1 MSPKKKRSES
11 RTESS
16 DRNRSGVGA
25 QGSGKGGAR
34 FTVHGSRKG
43 RHPRQ
48 ASASGRRSPGKR
60 PDLKVEIA
68 GIPLKNPVMT
78 ASGTFGYG
86 NEFTPFFDL
95 NALGAIIV
103 KTLTMHPRPG
113 NAPPRIAET
122 PGGMLNSIGLQN
134 VGIDGFLKHKLPFL
148 RTLATPLFVNI
159 AGKSVEEFADLA
171 KRLSDA
177 EGVAGIEPNI
187 SCPNVAGGLDC
198 GTDPRLTYEVVRSI
212 RQASPL
218 PVIPKLSP
226 NVTDVT
232 VIARAAADAG
242 ADALSLI
249 NTIVGM
255 VIDLRSR
262 RPKLPGAT
270 GGLSGPAIRP
280 IAVRMVWEVAQA
292 VKIPVIGI
300 GGIMTGDDAV
310 EFLLAGATAVQ
321 VGTANF
327 LDPLAPMKVL
337 TGIEA
342 YLIRHKIDSVTQLI
356 GAALPHQ
363 KS

>member
-1 MSPKKKRSES
+1 VKAKKTS
-11 RTESS
+11 
-16 DRNRSGVGA
+16 
-25 QGSGKGGAR
+25 SGKRKGKPDQRAKGAR
-34 FTVHGSRKG
+34 PNMGVK
-43 RHPRQ
+43 
-48 ASASGRRSPGKR
+48 
-60 PDLKVEIA
+60 IA

-86 NEFTPFFDL
+86 NEFVPFFDL

-103 KTLTMHPRPG
+103 KTVTMHPREG

-134 VGIDGFLKHKLPFL
+134 VGIDFFLKEKLPFL
-148 RTLATPLFVNI
+148 RTLATPLLVNI

-177 EGVAGIEPNI
+177 DGTAAIELNI
-187 SCPNVAGGLDC
+187 SCPNVAGGLDF
-198 GTDPRLTYEVVRSI
+198 GTDPRLTYEVVRSV
-212 RQASPL
+212 RQSTSL

-249 NTIVGM
+249 NTIVAM
-255 VIDLRSR
+255 VIDIHGR

-280 IAVRMVWEVAQA
+280 IAVRMVWEVAQV
-292 VKIPVIGI
+292 VKIPLIGI
-300 GGIMTGDDAV
+300 GGIMTGDDAI

-327 LDPLAPMKVL
+327 LDPFAPMKVL
-337 TGIEA
+337 EGIET
-342 YLIRHKIDSVTQLI
+342 YLTRHKYDAVTHLI
-356 GAALPHQ
+356 GAALR
-363 KS
+363 SETR

>member
-1 MSPKKKRSES
+1 M
-11 RTESS
+11 
-16 DRNRSGVGA
+16 G
-25 QGSGKGGAR
+25 
-34 FTVHGSRKG
+34 
-43 RHPRQ
+43 
-48 ASASGRRSPGKR
+48 
-60 PDLKVEIA
+60 VEIA

-86 NEFTPFFDL
+86 DEFSSFFDL

-103 KTLTMHPRPG
+103 KTVTMHPRPG

-134 VGIDGFLKHKLPFL
+134 VGIDLFLKQKLPFL
-148 RTLATPLFVNI
+148 RTLTTPLLVNI

-177 EGVAGIEPNI
+177 EGVAGIEVNI
-187 SCPNVAGGLDC
+187 SCPNVAGGLDF
-198 GTDPRLTYEVVRSI
+198 GTDPRLTYEVVRSV
-212 RQASPL
+212 RQATPL

-242 ADALSLI
+242 ADAISLI

-255 VIDLRSR
+255 VIDLDSR

-280 IAVRMVWEVAQA
+280 VAVRMVWEVAQV
-292 VKIPVIGI
+292 VKTPIIGI
-300 GGIMTGDDAV
+300 GGIMTGNDAV

-337 TGIEA
+337 AGIES
-342 YLIRHKIDSVTQLI
+342 YLTLHRFAAVTQLV
-356 GAALPHQ
+356 GAAIPSETRS
-363 KS
+363 KSNVHSPRPKAK

>member
-1 MSPKKKRSES
+1 MSTKKKRSELRGKGS
-11 RTESS
+11 GK
-16 DRNRSGVGA
+16 DRSGFKV
-25 QGSGKGGAR
+25 QGSGKR
-34 FTVHGSRKG
+34 QSRS
-43 RHPRQ
+43 R
-48 ASASGRRSPGKR
+48 SSVVGRRSSEKR
-60 PDLKVEIA
+60 PDMRVEIA
-68 GIPLKNPVMT
+68 GIRLKNPVMT

-86 NEFTPFFDL
+86 NEFLPFFNL

-103 KTLTMHPRPG
+103 KTVTMHPREG

-134 VGIDGFLKHKLPFL
+134 VGIDAFLKQKLPFL

-159 AGKSVEEFADLA
+159 AGKSVEEFADLT

-177 EGVAGIEPNI
+177 EGTAAIELNI
-187 SCPNVAGGLDC
+187 SCPNVAGGLDF
-198 GTDPRLTYEVVRSI
+198 GTDPRLTYEVVRSV
-212 RQASPL
+212 RQVTSL

-249 NTIVGM
+249 NTIVAM
-255 VIDLRSR
+255 VIDIHRR
-262 RPKLPGAT
+262 RPKRPGAT

-280 IAVRMVWEVAQA
+280 IAVRMVWEVAQV
-292 VKIPVIGI
+292 VKIPLIGI

-321 VGTANF
+321 VGTANY

-337 TGIEA
+337 EGIET
-342 YLIRHKIDSVTQLI
+342 YLIRHRFDAVTHVI
-356 GAALPHQ
+356 GAALPPDPA
-363 KS
+363 

>member
-1 MSPKKKRSES
+1 M
-11 RTESS
+11 
-16 DRNRSGVGA
+16 G
-25 QGSGKGGAR
+25 
-34 FTVHGSRKG
+34 
-43 RHPRQ
+43 
-48 ASASGRRSPGKR
+48 
-60 PDLKVEIA
+60 VEIA

-86 NEFTPFFDL
+86 DEFSSFFDL

-103 KTLTMHPRPG
+103 KTVTMHPRPG

-134 VGIDGFLKHKLPFL
+134 VGIDLFLKQKLPFL
-148 RTLATPLFVNI
+148 RTLTTPLLVNI

-177 EGVAGIEPNI
+177 EGVAGIEVNI
-187 SCPNVAGGLDC
+187 SCPNVAGGLDF
-198 GTDPRLTYEVVRSI
+198 GTDPRLTYEVVRSV
-212 RQASPL
+212 RQATPL

-255 VIDLRSR
+255 VIDLDSR

-280 IAVRMVWEVAQA
+280 VAVRMVWEVAQV
-292 VKIPVIGI
+292 VKTPIIGI
-300 GGIMTGDDAV
+300 GGIMTGNDAV

-337 TGIEA
+337 AGIES
-342 YLIRHKIDSVTQLI
+342 YLTLHRFATVTQLV
-356 GAALPHQ
+356 GAAIPSETRS
-363 KS
+363 KSNIHSPRPKAK

>member
-1 MSPKKKRSES
+1 M
-11 RTESS
+11 
-16 DRNRSGVGA
+16 G
-25 QGSGKGGAR
+25 
-34 FTVHGSRKG
+34 
-43 RHPRQ
+43 
-48 ASASGRRSPGKR
+48 
-60 PDLKVEIA
+60 VEIA

-86 NEFTPFFDL
+86 DEFSSFFDL

-103 KTLTMHPRPG
+103 KTVTMHPRPG
-113 NAPPRIAET
+113 NVPPRIAET

-134 VGIDGFLKHKLPFL
+134 VGIDLFLKQKLPFL
-148 RTLATPLFVNI
+148 RTLTTPLLVNI

-177 EGVAGIEPNI
+177 EGVAGIEVNI
-187 SCPNVAGGLDC
+187 SCPNVAGGLDF
-198 GTDPRLTYEVVRSI
+198 GTDPRLTYEVVRSV
-212 RQASPL
+212 RQATPL

-255 VIDLRSR
+255 VIDLDSR

-280 IAVRMVWEVAQA
+280 VAVRMVWEVAQV
-292 VKIPVIGI
+292 VKTPIIGI
-300 GGIMTGDDAV
+300 GGIMTGNDAV

-337 TGIEA
+337 AGIES
-342 YLIRHKIDSVTQLI
+342 YLTLHRFAAVTQLV
-356 GAALPHQ
+356 GAAIPSETRS
-363 KS
+363 KSNVHSPRPKAK